1 MSEEQRSGTHGSQPI
16 LFENLNEIIYRLD
29 EQSDIT
35 YISPNLGQLT
45 GYTPEEVL
53 GRPFTDFV
61 HPDDLSGRL
70 EQFKKVLY
78 GDTGPSE
85 YRFVD
90 KDGTCIWVRTYA
102 RPIIENGRSVGIQG
116 VLTDI
121 TERKEAEFRLE
132 RMVRERDIL
141 LNNIDALVWY
151 LHDEETHGLVNQ
163 ARADF
168 FGIEGKDMEG
178 RSTRDI
184 MATKAEAETCI
195 AGNKRVFSKK
205 RRIHTEEWVTNAE
218 GEKRLLS
225 ITKTPAF
232 NAGGDVEYVV
242 CVANDFTERYRLQ
255 KTLEEYQR
263 RASQAQTF
271 TRTGVWEYNIPERTL
286 YWSRECAAIFGMD
299 ENLFQ
304 GRFSEFMELVHPED
318 RGYVLRMSRM
328 AGERPGNALFEYD
341 HRIVRPDGKVRWVR
355 ESAGIVRDS
364 NGKPLRAT
372 GFVMDITERK
382 LVQNAYDQQVDQY
395 EILFR
400 GSAAPTF
407 LVEVIGPESFRM
419 IRGNHAYQRAAG
431 LKAPYVYQRKTPVEL
446 LGEEKGGRL
455 AEFCTRCVLD
465 AAPVSFEEVFEDFG
479 DSRIWQI
486 TLNPVPDR
494 VNRISNIVGSGADIT
509 AFREKRDQF

>member
-1 MSEEQRSGTHGSQPI
+1 MSEEQRSGTYGSQPI

-29 EQSDIT
+29 ERGVVT

-61 HPDDLSGRL
+61 YPDDLTGRI
-70 EQFKKVLY
+70 EQFKKVLH

-85 YRFVD
+85 YRFAD
-90 KDGTCIWVRTYA
+90 KDGTYIWVRTYA
-102 RPIIENGRSVGIQG
+102 RPITENGQGVGIQG

-121 TERKEAEFRLE
+121 TERKEAELRLE

-151 LHDEETHGLVNQ
+151 LLDEETQGLVNQ

-168 FGIEGKDMEG
+168 FGIKVKDMER

-184 MATKAEAETCI
+184 MTTKEEAETCI
-195 AGNKRVFSKK
+195 AGNKRVFSGK

-232 NAGGDVEYVV
+232 NESGDVEYVV
-242 CVANDFTERYRLQ
+242 CVANDITKRHLLREA
-255 KTLEEYQR
+255 LEEYQR
-263 RASQAQTF
+263 RASQAQAF

-299 ENLFQ
+299 EKQFQ
-304 GRFSEFMELVHPED
+304 GRFGEFMQLVHPED
-318 RGYVLRMSRM
+318 RDYVLRMSRL
-328 AGERPGNALFEYD
+328 AGERPGNALLEYD
-341 HRIVRPDGKVRWVR
+341 HRIVRPDGELRWVR
-355 ESAGIVRDS
+355 ESAGIVRDRS
-364 NGKPLRAT
+364 GKPLRAT

-382 LVQNAYDQQVDQY
+382 LVQNAYDQQIDHY
-395 EILFR
+395 EMLFQ
-400 GSAAPTF
+400 GSPAPAF
-407 LVEVIGPESFRM
+407 LVEVISSELFRM
-419 IRGNHAYQRAAG
+419 IRSNRAWESATG
-431 LKAPYVYQRKTPVEL
+431 IKASYVHQHKTPVEL
-446 LGEEKGGRL
+446 LGEEKGGRFTK
-455 AEFCTRCVLD
+455 FCTRCVLE
-465 AAPVSFEEVFEDFG
+465 AAPVSFEEFFEG
-479 DSRIWQI
+479 PWGNRVWRI
-486 TLNPVPDR
+486 TLNPVP
-494 VNRISNIVGSGADIT
+494 NRGALISHIVGSGADIT
-509 AFREKRDQF
+509 EFREKRH